1 MFHGEN
7 FGNIFYLTKKVTADR
22 LEKLE
27 NSIQSQKL
35 TVNLTNEIAEIVS
48 HLVLCLLFS
57 KPVMD
62 LEKTSMV
69 VQWKNGKS
77 KPTAISEA
85 FHAVY
90 AKSHQKLSSLS
101 RHLLIGEY
109 MDYDLSSSEKENKR
123 NKLEIKEWFRTK
135 IAELGALRERR

>member
-48 HLVLCLLFS
+48 RLVLCLLFS

-69 VQWKNGKS
+69 V
-77 KPTAISEA
+77 
-85 FHAVY
+85 
-90 AKSHQKLSSLS
+90 
-101 RHLLIGEY
+101 
-109 MDYDLSSSEKENKR
+109 
-123 NKLEIKEWFRTK
+123 
-135 IAELGALRERR
+135 